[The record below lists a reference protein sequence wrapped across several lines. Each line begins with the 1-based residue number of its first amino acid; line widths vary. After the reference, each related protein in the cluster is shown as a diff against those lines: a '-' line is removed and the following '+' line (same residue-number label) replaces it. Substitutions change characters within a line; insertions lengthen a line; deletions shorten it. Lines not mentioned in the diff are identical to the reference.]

1 MTTITDATSV
11 DMKSPLSVVAEFV
24 ATAANPAI
32 PKITQREPVQI
43 IHLSQGRPNSPNRQ
57 TKAITIAESGPN
69 RTAAKIPGKK
79 LKDAS
84 R

>member
-1 MTTITDATSV
+1 M
-11 DMKSPLSVVAEFV
+11 
-24 ATAANPAI
+24 
-32 PKITQREPVQI
+32 PKIKQREPVQI

-57 TKAITIAESGPN
+57 MKAITIAESGPN
-69 RTAAKIPGKK
+69 STAAKMPGKK